1 VALGD
6 MVSVCAG
13 RGLGSGLM
21 IRGVFSG
28 LSGSA
33 ILCGALHP
41 CSGLC
46 RRQETLLTVSC
57 GKKMSFLW
65 CRWLKGSQSL
75 CGSLSRICLGTSRS
89 DGVRCQRADP
99 KPPSVE
105 RLGSGWAGQP
115 SAGSRVRA
123 EPSRAEPS
131 GTEPSPATPA
141 SRGEGGDRASVGLTR
156 RCPSGAARGQRSS
169 AAAAAITAPGPGG
182 SGAERPTAAG
192 SAGGGSD
199 GCEPT

>member
-1 VALGD
+1 MALGD

-65 CRWLKGSQSL
+65 CRWLKGSHSV
-75 CGSLSRICLGTSRS
+75 
-89 DGVRCQRADP
+89 VRCRGFVWGPLAVTGSDVSGPIQSRPPWICSGADGP
-99 KPPSVE
+99 
-105 RLGSGWAGQP
+105 GSPLRGAASG
-115 SAGSRVRA
+115 
-123 EPSRAEPS
+123 PSRAEPS

>member
-1 VALGD
+1 MALGD

-99 KPPSVE
+99 KPPSVDLLSPL
-105 RLGSGWAGQP
+105 RGAAAG
-115 SAGSRVRA
+115 
-123 EPSRAEPS
+123 PSRAEPS

-192 SAGGGSD
+192 RAGGGSD

>member
-1 VALGD
+1 MALGD

-105 RLGSGWAGQP
+105 LLGSGWAGQP

-123 EPSRAEPS
+123 EPSRAERNR
-131 GTEPSPATPA
+131 TEPRNSGIP
-141 SRGEGGDRASVGLTR
+141 GGGGGPSVGGTHAALPVRGRQGAAFLRSGR
-156 RCPSGAARGQRSS
+156 RHHRARTGGQRSGAAHGCGQCRGRL
-169 AAAAAITAPGPGG
+169 GWL
-182 SGAERPTAAG
+182 
-192 SAGGGSD
+192 
-199 GCEPT
+199 